1 MPRLKITVSDA
12 EHAQLT
18 TAAATV
24 GLSQSDFVRQCIA
37 EHTGWQWPV
46 LYRKPEDELKPQ
58 SVRARRMRAKKRGRA
73 K

>member
-1 MPRLKITVSDA
+1 MPRLKITVSTD

-18 TAAATV
+18 AAAATV

-46 LYRKPEDELKPQ
+46 LYRKSEGELKPQ
-58 SVRARRMRAKKRGRA
+58 SVRARRMREKKRGENG
-73 K
+73 